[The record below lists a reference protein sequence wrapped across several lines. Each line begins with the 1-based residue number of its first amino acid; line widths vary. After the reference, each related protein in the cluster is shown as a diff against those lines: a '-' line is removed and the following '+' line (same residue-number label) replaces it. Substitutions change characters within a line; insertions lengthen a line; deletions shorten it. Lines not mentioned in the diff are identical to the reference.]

1 MKLALIALPVVA
13 LTTMSVAQAQI
24 LSITNA
30 GKTSQVIVREDD
42 GEDYYLPSDAVN
54 AAIKNLSQQTQQ
66 KEDRLASL
74 AQKLS
79 TQPTTIINM
88 PAMGSYA
95 GNGMLALR
103 PITSSARMSSG
114 FGYRI
119 HPVTGKSQFH
129 KGMDF
134 AAPIGTPIYATGNG
148 VVTFSG
154 WGTGYG
160 RYVEVDH
167 GNGTVTR
174 YAHTSANYVNVGD
187 TVYANQQIAAV
198 GAGHIGAV
206 LQNALAV
213 LQAVYGIGFVL
224 GGVSGCAEQPLGI
237 NPTGQI
243 PCAPGGGGDKIIPAG
258 IFAAAGLVQVVILH
272 HAAQHGVHALFLL
285 GGCAQAVHKAAV
297 DQHRTAHGKK
307 RGDDQQHG
315 ADKFLRKFHRK
326 TRK

>member
-95 GNGMLALR
+95 GNGMLTVR

-129 KGMDF
+129 KGMDL

-198 GAGHIGAV
+198 GNTGRSTGAHLHYEV
-206 LQNALAV
+206 RQNG
-213 LQAVYGIGFVL
+213 QA
-224 GGVSGCAEQPLGI
+224 I
-237 NPTGQI
+237 NPQTYLAM
-243 PCAPGGGGDKIIPAG
+243 APA
-258 IFAAAGLVQVVILH
+258 
-272 HAAQHGVHALFLL
+272 
-285 GGCAQAVHKAAV
+285 
-297 DQHRTAHGKK
+297 R
-307 RGDDQQHG
+307 
-315 ADKFLRKFHRK
+315 
-326 TRK
+326 

>member
-79 TQPTTIINM
+79 TQPTTTIINM
-88 PAMGSYA
+88 PTTGSYV

-119 HPVTGKSQFH
+119 HPVTGKTQFH

-198 GAGHIGAV
+198 GNTGRSTGAHLHYEV
-206 LQNALAV
+206 RQNG
-213 LQAVYGIGFVL
+213 QA
-224 GGVSGCAEQPLGI
+224 I
-237 NPTGQI
+237 NPQTYLAM
-243 PCAPGGGGDKIIPAG
+243 APA
-258 IFAAAGLVQVVILH
+258 
-272 HAAQHGVHALFLL
+272 
-285 GGCAQAVHKAAV
+285 
-297 DQHRTAHGKK
+297 R
-307 RGDDQQHG
+307 
-315 ADKFLRKFHRK
+315 
-326 TRK
+326 

>member
-88 PAMGSYA
+88 PAMSSYA
-95 GNGMLALR
+95 GNGMLTVR

-119 HPVTGKSQFH
+119 HPVTGKSKFH

-198 GAGHIGAV
+198 GNTGRSTGAHLHYEV
-206 LQNALAV
+206 RQNG
-213 LQAVYGIGFVL
+213 QA
-224 GGVSGCAEQPLGI
+224 I
-237 NPTGQI
+237 NPQTYLAM
-243 PCAPGGGGDKIIPAG
+243 APA
-258 IFAAAGLVQVVILH
+258 
-272 HAAQHGVHALFLL
+272 
-285 GGCAQAVHKAAV
+285 
-297 DQHRTAHGKK
+297 R
-307 RGDDQQHG
+307 
-315 ADKFLRKFHRK
+315 
-326 TRK
+326 

>member
-30 GKTSQVIVREDD
+30 GKTSQVIVREDE

-95 GNGMLALR
+95 GNGMLTVR
-103 PITSSARMSSG
+103 PIVSSARMSSG

-198 GAGHIGAV
+198 GNTGRSTGAHLHYEV
-206 LQNALAV
+206 RQNG
-213 LQAVYGIGFVL
+213 QA
-224 GGVSGCAEQPLGI
+224 I
-237 NPTGQI
+237 NPQTYLAM
-243 PCAPGGGGDKIIPAG
+243 APA
-258 IFAAAGLVQVVILH
+258 
-272 HAAQHGVHALFLL
+272 
-285 GGCAQAVHKAAV
+285 
-297 DQHRTAHGKK
+297 R
-307 RGDDQQHG
+307 
-315 ADKFLRKFHRK
+315 
-326 TRK
+326 

>member
-30 GKTSQVIVREDD
+30 GKTNQVIVSDDD
-42 GEDYYLPSDAVN
+42 GEDYYLPSDNVN

-66 KEDRLASL
+66 KEDRLATL

-79 TQPTTIINM
+79 TQHTTSVNM
-88 PAMGSYA
+88 PTVGSYA
-95 GNGMLALR
+95 GSGMLAVR

-114 FGYRI
+114 YGYRI
-119 HPVTGKSQFH
+119 HPVTGKTQFH

-160 RYVEVDH
+160 RYVEIDH

-198 GAGHIGAV
+198 GNTGRSTGAHLHYEV
-206 LQNALAV
+206 RQNGQTVNPQTYLAM
-213 LQAVYGIGFVL
+213 
-224 GGVSGCAEQPLGI
+224 
-237 NPTGQI
+237 
-243 PCAPGGGGDKIIPAG
+243 APA
-258 IFAAAGLVQVVILH
+258 
-272 HAAQHGVHALFLL
+272 
-285 GGCAQAVHKAAV
+285 
-297 DQHRTAHGKK
+297 R
-307 RGDDQQHG
+307 
-315 ADKFLRKFHRK
+315 
-326 TRK
+326 

>member
-13 LTTMSVAQAQI
+13 LTTMSLAQAQI

-88 PAMGSYA
+88 PAMGSYG

-198 GAGHIGAV
+198 GNTGRSTGAHLHYEV
-206 LQNALAV
+206 RQNG
-213 LQAVYGIGFVL
+213 QAV
-224 GGVSGCAEQPLGI
+224 
-237 NPTGQI
+237 NPQTYLAM
-243 PCAPGGGGDKIIPAG
+243 APA
-258 IFAAAGLVQVVILH
+258 
-272 HAAQHGVHALFLL
+272 
-285 GGCAQAVHKAAV
+285 
-297 DQHRTAHGKK
+297 R
-307 RGDDQQHG
+307 
-315 ADKFLRKFHRK
+315 
-326 TRK
+326 

>member
-88 PAMGSYA
+88 PAMGSY
-95 GNGMLALR
+95 GSNGMLALR

-198 GAGHIGAV
+198 GNTGRSTGAHLHYEV
-206 LQNALAV
+206 RQNG
-213 LQAVYGIGFVL
+213 QAV
-224 GGVSGCAEQPLGI
+224 
-237 NPTGQI
+237 NPQTYLAM
-243 PCAPGGGGDKIIPAG
+243 APA
-258 IFAAAGLVQVVILH
+258 
-272 HAAQHGVHALFLL
+272 
-285 GGCAQAVHKAAV
+285 
-297 DQHRTAHGKK
+297 R
-307 RGDDQQHG
+307 
-315 ADKFLRKFHRK
+315 
-326 TRK
+326 

>member
-13 LTTMSVAQAQI
+13 LTTMSLAQAQI

-95 GNGMLALR
+95 GNGMLTVR
-103 PITSSARMSSG
+103 PIVSSARMSSG

-198 GAGHIGAV
+198 GNTGRSTGAH
-206 LQNALAV
+206 LHYELRQNG
-213 LQAVYGIGFVL
+213 QA
-224 GGVSGCAEQPLGI
+224 I
-237 NPTGQI
+237 NPQSYLAM
-243 PCAPGGGGDKIIPAG
+243 APA
-258 IFAAAGLVQVVILH
+258 
-272 HAAQHGVHALFLL
+272 
-285 GGCAQAVHKAAV
+285 
-297 DQHRTAHGKK
+297 R
-307 RGDDQQHG
+307 
-315 ADKFLRKFHRK
+315 
-326 TRK
+326 

>member
-88 PAMGSYA
+88 PAMGSYV

-167 GNGTVTR
+167 GNGNGTVTR

-198 GAGHIGAV
+198 GNTGRSTGAHLHYEV
-206 LQNALAV
+206 RQNG
-213 LQAVYGIGFVL
+213 QAV
-224 GGVSGCAEQPLGI
+224 
-237 NPTGQI
+237 NPQTYLAM
-243 PCAPGGGGDKIIPAG
+243 APA
-258 IFAAAGLVQVVILH
+258 
-272 HAAQHGVHALFLL
+272 
-285 GGCAQAVHKAAV
+285 
-297 DQHRTAHGKK
+297 R
-307 RGDDQQHG
+307 
-315 ADKFLRKFHRK
+315 
-326 TRK
+326 

>member
-54 AAIKNLSQQTQQ
+54 AAIKNLRQQTQQ

-95 GNGMLALR
+95 GNGMWALR

-167 GNGTVTR
+167 GNGNGTVTR

-198 GAGHIGAV
+198 GNTGRSTGAHLHYEV
-206 LQNALAV
+206 RQNG
-213 LQAVYGIGFVL
+213 QA
-224 GGVSGCAEQPLGI
+224 I
-237 NPTGQI
+237 NPQTYLAM
-243 PCAPGGGGDKIIPAG
+243 APA
-258 IFAAAGLVQVVILH
+258 
-272 HAAQHGVHALFLL
+272 
-285 GGCAQAVHKAAV
+285 
-297 DQHRTAHGKK
+297 R
-307 RGDDQQHG
+307 
-315 ADKFLRKFHRK
+315 
-326 TRK
+326 

>member
-95 GNGMLALR
+95 GNGMLTVR
-103 PITSSARMSSG
+103 PIASSARMSSV

-198 GAGHIGAV
+198 GNTGRSTGAHLHYEV
-206 LQNALAV
+206 RQNG
-213 LQAVYGIGFVL
+213 QAV
-224 GGVSGCAEQPLGI
+224 
-237 NPTGQI
+237 NPQTYLAM
-243 PCAPGGGGDKIIPAG
+243 APA
-258 IFAAAGLVQVVILH
+258 
-272 HAAQHGVHALFLL
+272 
-285 GGCAQAVHKAAV
+285 
-297 DQHRTAHGKK
+297 R
-307 RGDDQQHG
+307 
-315 ADKFLRKFHRK
+315 
-326 TRK
+326 

>member
-13 LTTMSVAQAQI
+13 LTTMSFAQAQI

-79 TQPTTIINM
+79 TQPTTTIINM
-88 PAMGSYA
+88 PTTGSYV

-119 HPVTGKSQFH
+119 HPVTGKTQFH

-198 GAGHIGAV
+198 GNTGRSTGAHLHYEV
-206 LQNALAV
+206 RQNG
-213 LQAVYGIGFVL
+213 QA
-224 GGVSGCAEQPLGI
+224 I
-237 NPTGQI
+237 NPQTYLAM
-243 PCAPGGGGDKIIPAG
+243 APA
-258 IFAAAGLVQVVILH
+258 
-272 HAAQHGVHALFLL
+272 
-285 GGCAQAVHKAAV
+285 
-297 DQHRTAHGKK
+297 R
-307 RGDDQQHG
+307 
-315 ADKFLRKFHRK
+315 
-326 TRK
+326 

>member
-88 PAMGSYA
+88 PTTGSYA
-95 GNGMLALR
+95 GNGMLTVR

-119 HPVTGKSQFH
+119 HPVTGKTQFH

-174 YAHTSANYVNVGD
+174 YTHTSANYVNVGD

-198 GAGHIGAV
+198 GNTGRSTGAHLHYEV
-206 LQNALAV
+206 RQNG
-213 LQAVYGIGFVL
+213 QAV
-224 GGVSGCAEQPLGI
+224 
-237 NPTGQI
+237 NPQTYLAM
-243 PCAPGGGGDKIIPAG
+243 APA
-258 IFAAAGLVQVVILH
+258 
-272 HAAQHGVHALFLL
+272 
-285 GGCAQAVHKAAV
+285 
-297 DQHRTAHGKK
+297 R
-307 RGDDQQHG
+307 
-315 ADKFLRKFHRK
+315 
-326 TRK
+326 

>member
-79 TQPTTIINM
+79 TQPTPIINM

-198 GAGHIGAV
+198 GNTGRSTGAHLHYEV
-206 LQNALAV
+206 RQNG
-213 LQAVYGIGFVL
+213 QAV
-224 GGVSGCAEQPLGI
+224 
-237 NPTGQI
+237 NPQTYLAM
-243 PCAPGGGGDKIIPAG
+243 APA
-258 IFAAAGLVQVVILH
+258 
-272 HAAQHGVHALFLL
+272 
-285 GGCAQAVHKAAV
+285 
-297 DQHRTAHGKK
+297 R
-307 RGDDQQHG
+307 
-315 ADKFLRKFHRK
+315 
-326 TRK
+326 

>member
-88 PAMGSYA
+88 PAMGSFA
-95 GNGMLALR
+95 GYGMLALR

-198 GAGHIGAV
+198 GNTGRSTGAHLHYEV
-206 LQNALAV
+206 RQNG
-213 LQAVYGIGFVL
+213 QA
-224 GGVSGCAEQPLGI
+224 I
-237 NPTGQI
+237 NPQTYLAM
-243 PCAPGGGGDKIIPAG
+243 APA
-258 IFAAAGLVQVVILH
+258 
-272 HAAQHGVHALFLL
+272 
-285 GGCAQAVHKAAV
+285 
-297 DQHRTAHGKK
+297 R
-307 RGDDQQHG
+307 
-315 ADKFLRKFHRK
+315 
-326 TRK
+326 

>member
-95 GNGMLALR
+95 GNGMLTVR
-103 PITSSARMSSG
+103 PIVSSARMSSG

-198 GAGHIGAV
+198 GNTGRSTGAHLHYEV
-206 LQNALAV
+206 RQNG
-213 LQAVYGIGFVL
+213 QAV
-224 GGVSGCAEQPLGI
+224 
-237 NPTGQI
+237 NPQTYLAM
-243 PCAPGGGGDKIIPAG
+243 APA
-258 IFAAAGLVQVVILH
+258 
-272 HAAQHGVHALFLL
+272 
-285 GGCAQAVHKAAV
+285 
-297 DQHRTAHGKK
+297 R
-307 RGDDQQHG
+307 
-315 ADKFLRKFHRK
+315 
-326 TRK
+326 

>member
-79 TQPTTIINM
+79 TQPTTTIINM
-88 PAMGSYA
+88 PTTGSYA
-95 GNGMLALR
+95 GNGMLTVR

-119 HPVTGKSQFH
+119 HPVTGKTQFH

-198 GAGHIGAV
+198 GNTGRSTGAHLHYEV
-206 LQNALAV
+206 RQNG
-213 LQAVYGIGFVL
+213 QAV
-224 GGVSGCAEQPLGI
+224 
-237 NPTGQI
+237 NPQTYLAM
-243 PCAPGGGGDKIIPAG
+243 APA
-258 IFAAAGLVQVVILH
+258 
-272 HAAQHGVHALFLL
+272 
-285 GGCAQAVHKAAV
+285 
-297 DQHRTAHGKK
+297 R
-307 RGDDQQHG
+307 
-315 ADKFLRKFHRK
+315 
-326 TRK
+326 

>member
-95 GNGMLALR
+95 GNGMLTVR
-103 PITSSARMSSG
+103 PIVSSARMSSG

-198 GAGHIGAV
+198 GNTGRSTGAHLHYEV
-206 LQNALAV
+206 RQNG
-213 LQAVYGIGFVL
+213 QA
-224 GGVSGCAEQPLGI
+224 I
-237 NPTGQI
+237 NPQTYLAM
-243 PCAPGGGGDKIIPAG
+243 APA
-258 IFAAAGLVQVVILH
+258 
-272 HAAQHGVHALFLL
+272 
-285 GGCAQAVHKAAV
+285 
-297 DQHRTAHGKK
+297 R
-307 RGDDQQHG
+307 
-315 ADKFLRKFHRK
+315 
-326 TRK
+326 

>member
-79 TQPTTIINM
+79 TQPTTIINI

-95 GNGMLALR
+95 SNGMLALR

-198 GAGHIGAV
+198 GNTGRSTGAHLHYEV
-206 LQNALAV
+206 RQNG
-213 LQAVYGIGFVL
+213 QAV
-224 GGVSGCAEQPLGI
+224 
-237 NPTGQI
+237 NPQTYLAM
-243 PCAPGGGGDKIIPAG
+243 APA
-258 IFAAAGLVQVVILH
+258 
-272 HAAQHGVHALFLL
+272 
-285 GGCAQAVHKAAV
+285 
-297 DQHRTAHGKK
+297 R
-307 RGDDQQHG
+307 
-315 ADKFLRKFHRK
+315 
-326 TRK
+326 

>member
-54 AAIKNLSQQTQQ
+54 AAIKNLSRQTQQ

-95 GNGMLALR
+95 GNGMLTVR
-103 PITSSARMSSG
+103 PIASSARMSSV

-198 GAGHIGAV
+198 GNTGRSTGAHLHYEV
-206 LQNALAV
+206 RQNG
-213 LQAVYGIGFVL
+213 QA
-224 GGVSGCAEQPLGI
+224 I
-237 NPTGQI
+237 NPQTYLAM
-243 PCAPGGGGDKIIPAG
+243 APA
-258 IFAAAGLVQVVILH
+258 
-272 HAAQHGVHALFLL
+272 
-285 GGCAQAVHKAAV
+285 
-297 DQHRTAHGKK
+297 R
-307 RGDDQQHG
+307 
-315 ADKFLRKFHRK
+315 
-326 TRK
+326 

>member
-79 TQPTTIINM
+79 TQPTTTIINM
-88 PAMGSYA
+88 PTTGSYA

-198 GAGHIGAV
+198 GNTGRSTGAHLHYEV
-206 LQNALAV
+206 RQNG
-213 LQAVYGIGFVL
+213 QAV
-224 GGVSGCAEQPLGI
+224 
-237 NPTGQI
+237 NPQTYLAM
-243 PCAPGGGGDKIIPAG
+243 APA
-258 IFAAAGLVQVVILH
+258 
-272 HAAQHGVHALFLL
+272 
-285 GGCAQAVHKAAV
+285 
-297 DQHRTAHGKK
+297 R
-307 RGDDQQHG
+307 
-315 ADKFLRKFHRK
+315 
-326 TRK
+326 

>member
-79 TQPTTIINM
+79 IQPTTTIINM
-88 PAMGSYA
+88 PTTGSYA
-95 GNGMLALR
+95 GNGMLTVR

-119 HPVTGKSQFH
+119 HPVTGKTQFH

-198 GAGHIGAV
+198 GNTGRSTGAHLHYEV
-206 LQNALAV
+206 RQNG
-213 LQAVYGIGFVL
+213 QAV
-224 GGVSGCAEQPLGI
+224 
-237 NPTGQI
+237 NPQTYLAM
-243 PCAPGGGGDKIIPAG
+243 APA
-258 IFAAAGLVQVVILH
+258 
-272 HAAQHGVHALFLL
+272 
-285 GGCAQAVHKAAV
+285 
-297 DQHRTAHGKK
+297 R
-307 RGDDQQHG
+307 
-315 ADKFLRKFHRK
+315 
-326 TRK
+326 

>member
-95 GNGMLALR
+95 SNGMLALR

-198 GAGHIGAV
+198 GNTGRSTGAHLHYEV
-206 LQNALAV
+206 RQNG
-213 LQAVYGIGFVL
+213 QAV
-224 GGVSGCAEQPLGI
+224 
-237 NPTGQI
+237 NPQTYLAM
-243 PCAPGGGGDKIIPAG
+243 APA
-258 IFAAAGLVQVVILH
+258 
-272 HAAQHGVHALFLL
+272 
-285 GGCAQAVHKAAV
+285 
-297 DQHRTAHGKK
+297 R
-307 RGDDQQHG
+307 
-315 ADKFLRKFHRK
+315 
-326 TRK
+326 

>member
-79 TQPTTIINM
+79 TQPTTTIINM
-88 PAMGSYA
+88 PTTGSYA

-119 HPVTGKSQFH
+119 HPVTGKTQFH

-198 GAGHIGAV
+198 GNTGRSTGAHLHYEV
-206 LQNALAV
+206 RQNG
-213 LQAVYGIGFVL
+213 QAV
-224 GGVSGCAEQPLGI
+224 
-237 NPTGQI
+237 NPQTYLAM
-243 PCAPGGGGDKIIPAG
+243 APA
-258 IFAAAGLVQVVILH
+258 
-272 HAAQHGVHALFLL
+272 
-285 GGCAQAVHKAAV
+285 
-297 DQHRTAHGKK
+297 R
-307 RGDDQQHG
+307 
-315 ADKFLRKFHRK
+315 
-326 TRK
+326 